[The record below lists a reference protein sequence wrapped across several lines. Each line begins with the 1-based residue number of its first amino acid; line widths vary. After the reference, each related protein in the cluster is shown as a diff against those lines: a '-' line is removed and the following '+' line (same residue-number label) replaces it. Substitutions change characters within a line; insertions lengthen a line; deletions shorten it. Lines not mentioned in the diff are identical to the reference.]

1 MTEDSSR
8 TSLQKQ
14 QSAAR
19 SPEPAAAAAPAP
31 APAVEPGGVRAS
43 DADRD
48 RVADILRE
56 ALAEGRLDA
65 EEHGERIEAVYGAKT
80 MGELEPLVR
89 DLPAGHSGASGGEP
103 GGAGTHGG
111 GQRSYGTAFANF
123 SASHT
128 SIPSAPGNCS
138 KENLVAVFS
147 GAGRKGRWRVPR
159 KINAFACFGGI
170 EIDLTEALFEHPHV
184 QINATAIFGGIEI
197 RVPENVTLQ
206 QKGAG
211 IFGGF
216 DVRVNDSADPDA
228 PTVLVEGVAIFGGV
242 DAKPKR
248 GRLIQNLRDRLRKEL

>member
-1 MTEDSSR
+1 MTDDSSR
-8 TSLQKQ
+8 PSLEKQ
-14 QSAAR
+14 PDDGRPPAPAASAA
-19 SPEPAAAAAPAP
+19 PAAPAP
-31 APAVEPGGVRAS
+31 ALSEREVRAS

-65 EEHGERIEAVYGAKT
+65 EEHGERVEAVYAAKT
-80 MGELEPLVR
+80 LGELEPLVR
-89 DLPAGHSGASGGEP
+89 DLPAGRATAGAASGEDP
-103 GGAGTHGG
+103 QDRQGGSHA
-111 GQRSYGTAFANF
+111 SAFANF

-128 SIPSAPGNCS
+128 SAHGVPGWGP
-138 KENLVAVFS
+138 KENLVAIFS
-147 GAGRKGRWRVPR
+147 GSGRKGRWRVPR
-159 KINAFACFGGI
+159 KINAFALFGGI

-216 DVRVNDSADPDA
+216 DVQVTESSDPGA
-228 PTVLVEGVAIFGGV
+228 PTVLVEGAAIFGGV

-248 GRLIQNLRDRLRKEL
+248 GRAVQNLRDRFRKEL

>member
-1 MTEDSSR
+1 MTEDSSQR
-8 TSLQKQ
+8 ASLQKQ
-14 QSAAR
+14 PSAEPA
-19 SPEPAAAAAPAP
+19 PQPAAAAAPAP
-31 APAVEPGGVRAS
+31 APVAEPEVRAS

-65 EEHGERIEAVYGAKT
+65 EEHSERVEAVYAAKT
-80 MGELEPLVR
+80 MGELQPLVR
-89 DLPAGHSGASGGEP
+89 DLPAGRSVTAEAEEGGNAGAS
-103 GGAGTHGG
+103 
-111 GQRSYGTAFANF
+111 GQRSYGTAFATF
-123 SASHT
+123 AASHT
-128 SIPSAPGNCS
+128 SGPTHPAYGP
-138 KENLVAVFS
+138 KENLVAIFS
-147 GAGRKGRWRVPR
+147 GTGRKGRWRVPR

-216 DVRVNDSADPDA
+216 DVQVSDSPDPTA
-228 PTVLVEGVAIFGGV
+228 PTVLVEGAAIFGGV

-248 GRLIQNLRDRLRKEL
+248 GRVIQNLRDRFRKEP

>member
-14 QSAAR
+14 PSAER
-19 SPEPAAAAAPAP
+19 SPAP
-31 APAVEPGGVRAS
+31 APAADAGVRAS

-65 EEHGERIEAVYGAKT
+65 EEHGERIEAVYAAKT

-89 DLPAGHSGASGGEP
+89 DLPAGRSGVSGAEYDGEQSGAS
-103 GGAGTHGG
+103 

-123 SASHT
+123 AASHT
-128 SIPSAPGNCS
+128 SGPALPGYGP
-138 KENLVAVFS
+138 KENLVAIFS
-147 GAGRKGRWRVPR
+147 GTGRKGRWRVPR

-216 DVRVNDSADPDA
+216 DVQVTDSPDPNA
-228 PTVLVEGVAIFGGV
+228 PTVLVEGAAVFGGV

-248 GRLIQNLRDRLRKEL
+248 GRLVQNLRDRFRKEL

>member
-14 QSAAR
+14 PSAER
-19 SPEPAAAAAPAP
+19 SPKPAAAPAP
-31 APAVEPGGVRAS
+31 AAEAAVRAS

-65 EEHGERIEAVYGAKT
+65 EEHSERVEAAYAAKT

-89 DLPAGHSGASGGEP
+89 DLPAGRSGTVGSQDGDGQP
-103 GGAGTHGG
+103 GGS
-111 GQRSYGTAFANF
+111 GQRSYSTSFATF
-123 SASHT
+123 AASHT
-128 SIPSAPGNCS
+128 SSHAMHGSGP
-138 KENLVAVFS
+138 KENLVAIFS
-147 GAGRKGRWRVPR
+147 GTGRKGRWRVPR

-216 DVRVNDSADPDA
+216 DVQVTDSTDPTA
-228 PTVLVEGVAIFGGV
+228 PVVLVEGAAIFGGV

-248 GRLIQNLRDRLRKEL
+248 GRVIQNLRDRFRKEL